1 MGGMCMMV
9 MGEPLNMTVTPQE
22 PTIMQLEQ
30 TLLWFKMVNMDP
42 LWESMLGTDEWYQLI
57 ESMEESLETL
67 KNQ

>member
-1 MGGMCMMV
+1 MMV